1 MMLKHWLRVVY
12 GAFFEVG
19 WVVGFKHAATIWE
32 WGLTALAVYLSF
44 YFLIK
49 AGEVLPAGTAYAVF
63 VGLGTLG
70 TTVIGILAFGEPVS
84 LAKVALIA
92 LLLIGIGGLQTVT
105 TKEAH

>member
-1 MMLKHWLRVVY
+1 MLKHWLRVVY
-12 GAFFEVG
+12 GAIFEVG
-19 WVVGFKHAATIWE
+19 WVVGFKHAATLWE

-70 TTVIGILAFGEPVS
+70 TTVTGIMAFGEPVS
-84 LAKVALIA
+84 LAKVALIF
-92 LLLIGIGGLQTVT
+92 LLLIGIGGLQMVSAR
-105 TKEAH
+105 EEH

>member
-1 MMLKHWLRVVY
+1 MLKHWLRVVY
-12 GAFFEVG
+12 GSVFEVG
-19 WVVGFKHAATIWE
+19 WVVGLKHATTLWE

-70 TTVIGILAFGEPVS
+70 TTVVGILAFGEPVS
-84 LAKVALIA
+84 VTKLALIG
-92 LLLIGIGGLQTVT
+92 LLLIGIGGLQMVT
-105 TKEAH
+105 TKEVH

>member
-1 MMLKHWLRVVY
+1 MLKHWLRVVY
-12 GAFFEVG
+12 GAIFEVG
-19 WVVGFKHAATIWE
+19 WVVGFKHAATLWE

-70 TTVIGILAFGEPVS
+70 TTVTGIIAFGEPVS
-84 LAKVALIA
+84 LAKVALIF
-92 LLLIGIGGLQTVT
+92 LLLIGIGGLQMVT
-105 TKEAH
+105 AREEH

>member
-1 MMLKHWLRVVY
+1 MLKHWSRIVY
-12 GAFFEVG
+12 GAIFEVG
-19 WVVGFKHAATIWE
+19 WVVGFKHAATLWE

-70 TTVIGILAFGEPVS
+70 TTVTGILAFGEPVS
-84 LAKVALIA
+84 PAKVALIF
-92 LLLIGIGGLQTVT
+92 LLLIGIGGLQVVT
-105 TKEAH
+105 AREEH

>member
-1 MMLKHWLRVVY
+1 MVKHWLRVVY

-19 WVVGFKHAATIWE
+19 WVVGFKHAATLGE

-63 VGLGTLG
+63 VGLGTMG
-70 TTVIGILAFGEPVS
+70 TTIVGILAFGEPVS
-84 LAKVALIA
+84 LAKVALIG

-105 TKEAH
+105 SKEGN

>member
-1 MMLKHWLRVVY
+1 MLNHWLRVVY
-12 GAFFEVG
+12 GAIFEVG
-19 WVVGFKHAATIWE
+19 WVVGFKHATTLWE

-70 TTVIGILAFGEPVS
+70 TTIVGILAFGEPVS
-84 LAKVALIA
+84 VTKLALIG

-105 TKEAH
+105 TKEVH

>member
-1 MMLKHWLRVVY
+1 MLKHWLRVVY
-12 GAFFEVG
+12 GAVFEVG
-19 WVVGFKHAATIWE
+19 WVVGFKHAATLWE

-70 TTVIGILAFGEPVS
+70 TTVTGILAFGEPVN
-84 LAKVALIA
+84 LAKVALIF
-92 LLLIGIGGLQTVT
+92 LLLIGIGGLQVVT
-105 TKEAH
+105 AREEH

>member
-1 MMLKHWLRVVY
+1 MLKHWLRVVC
-12 GAFFEVG
+12 GAVFEIG
-19 WVVGFKHAATIWE
+19 WVVGFKHAATLWE

-70 TTVIGILAFGEPVS
+70 TTVTGILAFGEPVS
-84 LAKVALIA
+84 LAKVALIF
-92 LLLIGIGGLQTVT
+92 LLLIGIGGLQVVT
-105 TKEAH
+105 AREEH